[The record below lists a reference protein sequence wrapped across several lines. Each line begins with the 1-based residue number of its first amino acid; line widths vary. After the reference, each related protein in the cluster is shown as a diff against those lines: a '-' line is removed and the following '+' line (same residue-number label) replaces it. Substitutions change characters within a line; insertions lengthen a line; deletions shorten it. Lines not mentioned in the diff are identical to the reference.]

1 MTTKRSV
8 LFICTGNIAR
18 SQMAEAL
25 LRSRAGDR
33 FEVRSAGSRPGSAV
47 RPLVVEAL
55 RELGIDISNAV
66 PKGFADV
73 AGLRFDRVITL
84 CDSARDECPIFPG
97 HPVAEHW
104 SIEDPSALAGT
115 EDERLAGTRRIRDE
129 ISRRID
135 EFIARAL

>member
-1 MTTKRSV
+1 MAEKRSV

-25 LRSRAGDR
+25 LRARAGDR
-33 FEVRSAGSRPGSAV
+33 FDVRSAGSRPGRAV

-55 RELGIDISNAV
+55 RELGIDVSGAA
-66 PKGFADV
+66 PKGFAEL
-73 AGLRFDRVITL
+73 AGARFDYVITL

-104 SIEDPSALAGT
+104 SIEDPATLAGA
-115 EDERLAGTRRIRDE
+115 EAEQLAGTRRIRDD

-135 EFIARAL
+135 EFVARAL